1 MFRLAIPEFKTECS
15 KRRFIVREFTYSEES
30 IKTDKEQEKFCR
42 SSKIDRFY
50 NSLNYY
56 HC

>member
-30 IKTDKEQEKFCR
+30 IKTDKEQEKFRR
-42 SSKIDRFY
+42 SSKIYRF
-50 NSLNYY
+50 L
-56 HC
+56 